1 MNKSKI
7 NIFTKL
13 IKNTVIACVVGF
25 VVTSCEKDVKY
36 VPKDVPKTDDLLKS
50 YSYVLGFEFSRAST
64 QVYTLRLDYDYFIA
78 GFEAGYKQSPPI
90 YDWKEIE
97 KIKGDYTSVQLE
109 RSVKMDENKQK
120 SFDSL
125 SNAFIDYNPKFL
137 AENKSKKGVIEMSNG
152 VQYTIIKSTR
162 GPKPNPESTVT
173 INFIASLI
181 DGKEFDNSYLRG
193 IPIKGTLGK
202 MMPSWIEI
210 IKMMSVGD
218 KIKAWLPPQ
227 QAFGAT
233 GIPNMVPPNAIV
245 VMQFE
250 LEDIEEGGEG
260 MMQEEVPATGGR

>member
-13 IKNTVIACVVGF
+13 IKNTVIACAFGLVI
-25 VVTSCEKDVKY
+25 TSCEKDVKY

-64 QVYTLRLDYDYFIA
+64 QVDTLRLDYDYFIA
-78 GFEAGYKQSPPI
+78 GFEAGYKQGKPI

-97 KIKGDYTSVQLE
+97 KIKGDYTNVQLE

-125 SNAFIDYNPKFL
+125 SNAYIDYNPKFL
-137 AENKSKKGVIEMSNG
+137 AENRSKKGVIELPSG
-152 VQYTIIKSTR
+152 IQYTIIKSNK
-162 GPKPNPESTVT
+162 GPKPNPSSTVT
-173 INFIASLI
+173 LNFVASLI
-181 DGKEFDNSYLRG
+181 DGKEFDNTYMRG

-202 MMPSWIEI
+202 MMPSWVELIQL
-210 IKMMSVGD
+210 MSAGD

-245 VMQFE
+245 VIEYE
-250 LEDIEEGGEG
+250 LEKIEEGGDG